1 MTCQKSLGS
10 PRWGMLKFLWEDLE
24 FLSLSPPG
32 VHLLWKQQHKDDPKC
47 NFGILLLLFYHT
59 DKMLSCLCWSSC
71 YLWQAGGRR
80 CKFPAQ
86 QPKLALSP
94 KLSCVRSHVSV
105 CSRARPGVSGLLV
118 TSEFMCL
125 EAYVLDIWSQS
136 KGARY
141 FKLATILLTLTGLL
155 CSHSNTLDEKFLM
168 FHTIPSSGLHFI
180 IQCPAKQLQ
189 CFCVT
194 LWPWG

>member
-1 MTCQKSLGS
+1 
-10 PRWGMLKFLWEDLE
+10 
-24 FLSLSPPG
+24 
-32 VHLLWKQQHKDDPKC
+32 
-47 NFGILLLLFYHT
+47 
-59 DKMLSCLCWSSC
+59 
-71 YLWQAGGRR
+71 
-80 CKFPAQ
+80 
-86 QPKLALSP
+86 LSP